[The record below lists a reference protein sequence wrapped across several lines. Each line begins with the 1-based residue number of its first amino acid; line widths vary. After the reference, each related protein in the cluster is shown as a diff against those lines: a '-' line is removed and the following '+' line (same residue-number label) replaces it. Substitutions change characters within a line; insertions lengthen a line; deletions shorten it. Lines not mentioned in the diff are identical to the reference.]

1 MNVFDRS
8 ILLFLNGFAD
18 RYPHLDVLLI
28 HIQSDNLLKG
38 AIFLAV
44 IWYLWFRPA
53 RDEVERTQ
61 TREKLFAAL
70 MAMVVGIF
78 VARLLA
84 HLLPFRLRPIA
95 NPDLHFLV
103 PGDGSNLGLMSWS
116 AFPSDHAVV
125 WFALSMGIYLVDKA
139 IGRVVFVYALMLGVS
154 RVYIGY
160 HNPTDILGGA
170 ALGVGLVYLFC
181 SEAAIAWGQRHAGA
195 FYALAFL
202 CTYEISNLFGEVR
215 SVGLLT
221 ENALKLLVGAP

>member
-53 RDEVERTQ
+53 RDEV
-61 TREKLFAAL
+61 
-70 MAMVVGIF
+70 
-78 VARLLA
+78 A

-181 SEAAIAWGQRHAGA
+181 SEAVRRPLWRPAIAWGQRHAGA